1 MAYPVAPAQPVG
13 LANESFTYS
22 NLTGAATYNVK
33 TSSGTLH
40 SIVVNTAGGTTPS
53 LTIYDNTAGSG
64 TKIGTISGTAIA
76 AGASFFYDVVF
87 NTGLTIVQ
95 VGTGDYTVTY
105 R

>member
-1 MAYPVAPAQPVG
+1 MPYPVTPAQPVG
-13 LANESFTYS
+13 LANESFLYT
-22 NLTGAATYNVK
+22 NLTGANTYQIK
-33 TSSGTLH
+33 SGSGTIH

-64 TKIGTISGTAIA
+64 TKIGTISGAAIN

-95 VGTGDYTVTY
+95 AGTGDYTVTY